1 MASTLRDNRVLAA
14 VYVSCVAAFLLLHL
28 VSEPVVPEI
37 EPVVQEIRFNAT
49 KAYEYAAELAS
60 RFPYR
65 TTGSEDAFRA
75 FLWISDRLREMGYE
89 VKVQEFEVVLERPRN
104 GRNVYA
110 SLKGSVPDAV
120 VVLVNYDMAPTSYQA
135 ASDTAGH
142 VGVLL
147 ELARSLREVPNR
159 REIVFA
165 FVDSEEWGMQ
175 GARHFVERYE
185 GPPIRAVV
193 VAEDLT
199 VGNLTSIY
207 LESMGQFSGYAPL
220 WLRRLC
226 RDVGDRLGVRV
237 EDPSGLWEYVYRA
250 VDISF
255 TDQGPIIAKGIP
267 AIEVSTRGD
276 APELA
281 REVYHTPK
289 DTMENM
295 RVSSFEAYGRYVYAL
310 VKSLDEADRVPPYDD
325 DYLAL
330 DGRYVPGPVTYVA
343 PSVLAIPVIVHA
355 ASLWERRR
363 EVKGAFLEL
372 GVYAAAFVVSFSL
385 VSVSPALGLI
395 PRYDTYPP
403 PPRHPYLYS
412 PDPLV
417 FALFLAP
424 PVAAAVMFR
433 QRGRAHPFPV
443 MVALSVAAVAS
454 LLYNRFG
461 TVVLLAPILTL
472 WPWIPFV
479 RRRPVRAL
487 LLVAGLTT
495 FLMLLIE
502 FGERIFLGPL
512 IAWYLL
518 LGVAYGQFHAVGNL
532 ITALVAGVMTYLL
545 RNYVLGLDRERGT
558 RYRSES
564 ARMTRAFTREL
575 TASKSAP
582 PITAAQ
588 EALLNKSSRSV
599 PIHDEDGC
607 NP

>member
-1 MASTLRDNRVLAA
+1 MASALRGSKALAA
-14 VYVSCVAAFLLLHL
+14 VYASCVAAFLLLHL
-28 VSEPVVPEI
+28 VSEPVVPEV
-37 EPVVQEIRFNAT
+37 EAVVPEIGFNAT
-49 KAYEYAAELAS
+49 RAYEYAAELAT

-65 TTGSEDAFRA
+65 PTGSEGALQA
-75 FLWISDRLREMGYE
+75 SNWIGDRLREMGYE
-89 VKVQEFEVVLERPRN
+89 VKVQEFEVVIGQPRK

-110 SLKGSVPDAV
+110 SLRGSVPEAV
-120 VVLVNYDMAPTSYQA
+120 VVLANYDMAPTSHQA

-147 ELARSLREVPNR
+147 ELARSMREVPNR

-237 EDPSGLWEYVYRA
+237 EDPSGLWEYIYRA

-255 TDQGPIIAKGIP
+255 TDQGPIIARGIP
-267 AIEVSTRGD
+267 AIEVSSRGD

-281 REVYHTPK
+281 REVYHTPR

-295 RVSSFEAYGRYVYAL
+295 RVNSFEAYGRFVYAL
-310 VKSLDEADRVPPYDD
+310 LKSLDEAGRISPYDD

-330 DGRYVPGPVTYVA
+330 DGQYAPGLVTYIA
-343 PSVLAIPVIVHA
+343 PAVLAIPVVVHA
-355 ASLWERRR
+355 ASLRERR

-372 GVYAAAFVVSFSL
+372 SVYATSFAASFSL
-385 VSVSPALGLI
+385 VSASPALGLI
-395 PRYDTYPP
+395 SRYDTYPP

-412 PDPLV
+412 PDPLL
-417 FALFLAP
+417 FALFVAP
-424 PVAAAVMFR
+424 PVAAAVLFR
-433 QRGRAHPFPV
+433 PRGRAHPFPP

-454 LLYNRFG
+454 LLHNRFG
-461 TVVLLAPILTL
+461 TVVLLAPIVTL
-472 WPWIPFV
+472 WPWIPFA
-479 RRRPVRAL
+479 RQWPVKAL
-487 LLVAGLTT
+487 LLVSGLST

-502 FGERIFLGPL
+502 FGERILLGPL

-518 LGVAYGQFHAVGNL
+518 LGVAYGQFQMTGNL
-532 ITALVAGVMTYLL
+532 IAALVAGVMTYLL
-545 RNYVLGLDRERGT
+545 RRFILW
-558 RYRSES
+558 
-564 ARMTRAFTREL
+564 
-575 TASKSAP
+575 P
-582 PITAAQ
+582 
-588 EALLNKSSRSV
+588 
-599 PIHDEDGC
+599 
-607 NP
+607 